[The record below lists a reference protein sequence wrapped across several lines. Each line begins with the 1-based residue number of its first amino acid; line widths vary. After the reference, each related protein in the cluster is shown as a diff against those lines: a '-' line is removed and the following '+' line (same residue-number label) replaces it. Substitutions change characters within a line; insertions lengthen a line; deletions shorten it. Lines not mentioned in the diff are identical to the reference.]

1 MGSNTRDT
9 ALELLRSTTLDTE
22 DRDLSAFIYNMI
34 LGNFGMFFND
44 SEVDY
49 IQNPPIKVMVHLMN
63 YLQKFP
69 FSVT

>member
-44 SEVDY
+44 SEVNY
-49 IQNPPIKVMVHLMN
+49 I
-63 YLQKFP
+63 
-69 FSVT
+69 